1 MSGTGAQTGRGLGI
15 CKWLLVLGICSIVPG
30 TMLRNT
36 LSNVDRWQLWGQQ
49 AEQRTA
55 LKVAEYL
62 ALTRRL
68 VAVVGEELRRIEAAV
83 ESGSPLQRRLVELQ
97 QDQQVCLARLTGG
110 AVSASDNEFSQ
121 LLRRLTELRSTESGE
136 LRILREELQSVR
148 EELRGLAGG
157 AEQAAVN
164 QVCEAVDRLQAEW
177 AQRLSPAAAGELKLA
192 AGSVLVR
199 CLELRQRL
207 SSPEVPDEDLPARAG
222 GLVLAE
228 QAIVEQSEV
237 LQRRRQEATEQ
248 REQRLRQAEHLQCVQ
263 LELQQQRERL
273 QRLRGDLAEVQRRR
287 ESADGQWQQRQQLER
302 AAAAARGEVDRESE
316 LLRLA
321 TELLRQEILAGSADR
336 VMREEL

>member
-36 LSNVDRWQLWGQQ
+36 LSNMDRWQLWGQQ

-55 LKVAEYL
+55 LKVAEYQ

-199 CLELRQRL
+199 CLELRPRV
-207 SSPEVPDEDLPARAG
+207 SSPEEPDEDLPARAG
-222 GLVLAE
+222 G
-228 QAIVEQSEV
+228 
-237 LQRRRQEATEQ
+237 
-248 REQRLRQAEHLQCVQ
+248 
-263 LELQQQRERL
+263 
-273 QRLRGDLAEVQRRR
+273 
-287 ESADGQWQQRQQLER
+287 
-302 AAAAARGEVDRESE
+302 
-316 LLRLA
+316 
-321 TELLRQEILAGSADR
+321 
-336 VMREEL
+336 